1 MAEIKV
7 TSMSNAVALTASDYL
22 MIIQDGTNKKI
33 NITTFL
39 KNLNSGDNIRIN
51 ALQNAVDTTIMSK
64 NDSSLLVLKGAID
77 RIGIGTN
84 NPSSKLHIVGNL
96 QIGSSSTDGITVQ
109 SSENLVYTSADQTN
123 IVTKIISPLRELTQL
138 DCNTGVNGL
147 FSLSSGSN
155 GQFKTIFVNTL
166 DGGKTASIS
175 ITGLGFTTITLNAIG
190 KSTVLQYVS
199 AISKWVVVGGNGAIY
214 S

>member
-39 KNLNSGDNIRIN
+39 KNLNSSDNIRIN

-138 DCNTGVNGL
+138 DCNTGVNSL